1 MTIEVNLSDYLNEAD
16 IRDIC
21 ACEVHAKIREDLRH
35 MNVNTI
41 ISNLSYEEVFRMVDE
56 QIGENGYCRKTIA
69 EKVPELVNSLS
80 SYSIFRKADAWER
93 TESIGQKILDEEVAK
108 ARPLIADRIKA
119 IIEEYDFPQLQ
130 RDEIPFT
137 IADIITDTLFGR
149 KEDSL

>member
-1 MTIEVNLSDYLNEAD
+1 MNIEVVLSDYLTEAD

-35 MNVNTI
+35 LNVNTI

-93 TESIGQKILDEEVAK
+93 TESIGQKILDEEVNN
-108 ARPLIADRIKA
+108 ARPLIAERIKT
-119 IIEEYDFPQLQ
+119 IIAEYDFPQLS
-130 RDEIPFT
+130 REDIPYT
-137 IADIITDTLFGR
+137 IADIITDMLFGG
-149 KEDSL
+149 KDETL

>member
-16 IRDIC
+16 IRGIC
-21 ACEVHAKIREDLRH
+21 ASEVHAKIRDDLRH
-35 MNVNTI
+35 MNVTTI

-56 QIGENGYCRKTIA
+56 QIGENGYCRKAIA

-80 SYSIFRKADAWER
+80 SYNIFRKADAWER